1 MTANTSEI
9 HVEDD
14 SKLKH
19 RDGRGRTSVTTRTER
34 GHVGRGWE
42 LDTAV
47 LVPHGALVGAHL
59 GLRNVLVDAHRLV
72 ETLLLELQYVTLRA
86 RGDGAHRVYN
96 TSTGLCRQ
104 RIRIKDDITRRDAPR
119 ITPLRDVVEA
129 IRMPI

>member
-72 ETLLLELQYVTLRA
+72 ETLLLFPNKSPLLALGHDTLQCSLDVFDGRALVTLR
-86 RGDGAHRVYN
+86 
-96 TSTGLCRQ
+96 CRC
-104 RIRIKDDITRRDAPR
+104 
-119 ITPLRDVVEA
+119 
-129 IRMPI
+129 